1 MRAQSALAVTA
12 AALILACGKSDR
24 PPSGQAPG
32 ATETPAAVPGPTG
45 RATVRGT
52 VRLTGAAPANP
63 AIDMAEEPKCKA
75 RYTATPTQPI
85 VVAGANGVLANVF
98 VYVKAGLPEGATY
111 PPAASPVTIDQSGCL
126 YRPRVMGLM
135 VGQTL
140 AITNSDS
147 LLHNIKA
154 LGKAN
159 RPFNISQ
166 PAAGMTTN
174 RTFSATEVVVPL
186 ECSVHGWMHAW
197 VGVLPHPFFA
207 TTGADGAFTIANL
220 PAGTYTVEVWHEA
233 LGSQTTT
240 VTVQDD
246 ETKAA
251 DFTYRR

>member
-1 MRAQSALAVTA
+1 MRPEALLAVA
-12 AALILACGKSDR
+12 GAALILACGKGDKA
-24 PPSGQAPG
+24 PSGEAP
-32 ATETPAAVPGPTG
+32 AATPAAAPGPSG

-52 VRLTGAAPANP
+52 IRLTGAAPANP

-75 RYTATPTQPI
+75 RYATAPAQPI
-85 VVAGANGVLANVF
+85 VVKGADGALANVF
-98 VYVKAGLPEGATY
+98 VYVKSGLPEGATY
-111 PPAASPVTIDQSGCL
+111 PPTAMPVVIDQQGCL
-126 YRPRVMGLM
+126 YHPRVMGLM

-154 LGKAN
+154 MGKAN

-174 RTFSATEVVVPL
+174 RTFSTSEVVVPL
-186 ECSVHGWMHAW
+186 ECSVHGWMHAF

-207 TTGADGAFTIANL
+207 TTGNDGTFSIANL
-220 PAGTYTVEVWHEA
+220 PAGTYTIEVWHERF
-233 LGSQTTT
+233 GSQTASVT
-240 VTVQDD
+240 VTDD

-251 DFTYRR
+251 DFTYAAK